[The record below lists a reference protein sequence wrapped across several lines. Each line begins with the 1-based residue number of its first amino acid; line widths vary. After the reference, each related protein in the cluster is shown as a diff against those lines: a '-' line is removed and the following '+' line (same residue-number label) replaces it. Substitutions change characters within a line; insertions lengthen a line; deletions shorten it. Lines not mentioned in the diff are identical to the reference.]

1 MTVVKS
7 HISGKTFET
16 TPANPDSDIKSDI
29 MDMLVTGIS
38 VNSSYTS
45 KVILEGH
52 LVIY

>member
-7 HISGKTFET
+7 HISGKTFEK
-16 TPANPDSDIKSDI
+16 TPENPDSDIKADI

-45 KVILEGH
+45 KVK
-52 LVIY
+52 